1 MKSMRRALVVGG
13 GIAGLTAAIALRRR
27 DIEVDV
33 IERDPDWSVYGVG
46 IIQQCNVVRAV
57 AELGILEDYVNAGFA
72 FEHIEVCAPD
82 GRLLA
87 RFPTP
92 RLTDRYPANIGI
104 GRRALQKVLGDRAKA
119 AGATIRLGVTAE
131 RLEDDG
137 AAVDV
142 TFSDGTRGMWDFV
155 VGADGLYSQTRRQI
169 FPDSPVPRFVGQSVW
184 RYNLPRLPEL
194 TAVRV
199 YEGPKGLGLVPL
211 SQELMYVYLTT
222 PEPGN
227 PRYPRNGLAATLR
240 ARLAD
245 TALGNSPLCEQ
256 ITDDSAVVYKPLEA
270 LFVPGDWHKGRVVL
284 VGDAVHTTTPHLGQG
299 AGMAIEDALV
309 LAEEVARHDEPRAA
323 FEAFRARRFERC
335 RYIVE
340 ASLAICEA
348 QIAGR
353 PVDQS
358 AANREMFEV
367 VSKPL

>member
-1 MKSMRRALVVGG
+1 MKSTTRALVVGA
-13 GIAGLTAAIALRRR
+13 GIAGLTAAIALRRKG
-27 DIEVDV
+27 IEVDV

-46 IIQQCNVVRAV
+46 IIQQSNVVRAV
-57 AELGILEDYVNAGFA
+57 AELGILDDYVNAGFA
-72 FEHIEVCAPD
+72 FDQIEVCAPN
-82 GRLLA
+82 GELRA

-119 AGATIRLGVTAE
+119 AGASIRLGVTAE
-131 RLEDDG
+131 QLEDDG
-137 AAVDV
+137 AEVRV
-142 TFSDGTRGMWDFV
+142 TFSDGTQGSWDFV

-169 FPDSPVPRFVGQSVW
+169 FPDAPAPRFVGQSVW
-184 RYNLPRLPEL
+184 RYNLPRPANL

-211 SQELMYVYLTT
+211 SQELMYMYLTT

-227 PRYPRNGLAATLR
+227 PRYSRTGLAATLR
-240 ARLAD
+240 AKLAD
-245 TALGNSPLCEQ
+245 TALANSDLCEQ
-256 ITDDSAVVYKPLEA
+256 ITDDNAVVYKPLET
-270 LFVPGDWHKGRVVL
+270 LFIPGDWHKGRIVL
-284 VGDAVHTTTPHLGQG
+284 IGDAVHTTTPHLGQG

-309 LAEEVARHDEPRAA
+309 LADELTRHSEPQAA
-323 FEAFRARRFERC
+323 FEAFRARRIERC

-348 QIAGR
+348 QLAGR

-367 VSKPL
+367 ISKPI

>member
-1 MKSMRRALVVGG
+1 MIGG

-27 DIEVDV
+27 DIGVDV

-57 AELGILEDYVNAGFA
+57 AELGILDDYVNAGFA
-72 FEHIEVCAPD
+72 FDQIEVCAPN
-82 GRLLA
+82 GKLLA

-92 RLTDRYPANIGI
+92 RLTERYPANIGI

-137 AAVDV
+137 TAVGV
-142 TFSDGTRGMWDFV
+142 TFSDGTSGTWDFV

-169 FPDSPVPRFVGQSVW
+169 LPDAPVPRFVGQSVW
-184 RYNLPRLPEL
+184 RYNLPRPSEL

-211 SQELMYVYLTT
+211 SQELMYLYLTT

-227 PRYPRNGLAATLR
+227 PRYPRAGLAATLR
-240 ARLAD
+240 AKLAD
-245 TALGNSPLCEQ
+245 TALANSALSEQ
-256 ITDDSAVVYKPLEA
+256 ITDDDAVVYKPLEA

-284 VGDAVHTTTPHLGQG
+284 AGDAVHTTTPHLGQG

-309 LAEEVARHDEPRAA
+309 LADEVVRHGEPQAA

-340 ASLAICEA
+340 ASLGICEA

-353 PVDQS
+353 PLDQS

-367 VSKPL
+367 VSKPI